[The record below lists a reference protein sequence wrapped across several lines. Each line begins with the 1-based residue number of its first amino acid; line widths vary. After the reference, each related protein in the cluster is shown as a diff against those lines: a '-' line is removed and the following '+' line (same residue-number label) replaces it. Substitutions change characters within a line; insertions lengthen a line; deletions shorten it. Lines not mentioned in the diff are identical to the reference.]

1 MAVTPRACSSPSGTH
16 ARGQA
21 DRRHLDVATVL
32 PTPAQ
37 RSTAPARRRSSS
49 GSRWCSRS
57 LSRPSRAARTAQH
70 RECSSGHGPRFL
82 AKSLAIGAQS
92 GCESCVV
99 PGGAE
104 GIEPPDPLH
113 AIHGLSP
120 RTPLLRSVGAAQ
132 SQITTARLEPPLSLA
147 VPYFKPQACPNPSRM
162 TPPPGTAVAHA
173 NGQNHHTSSG
183 RKAQLDRTNSTQGP

>member
-1 MAVTPRACSSPSGTH
+1 MPIALTTEEAFDHAMAVTPRACSSPSGTP

-82 AKSLAIGAQS
+82 ANLWQLALRAGVKVALCLVELRGLNPLTPCMPYTACLHGRRCSGALALLKARS
-92 GCESCVV
+92 RRPAWNRRC
-99 PGGAE
+99 
-104 GIEPPDPLH
+104 PL
-113 AIHGLSP
+113 LSP
-120 RTPLLRSVGAAQ
+120 
-132 SQITTARLEPPLSLA
+132 
-147 VPYFKPQACPNPSRM
+147 
-162 TPPPGTAVAHA
+162 
-173 NGQNHHTSSG
+173 TSSPRHAPTRAG
-183 RKAQLDRTNSTQGP
+183 